1 MTYIDFLMFYPLPR
15 PKNDFLPIWAMW
27 YQFRHVW
34 MGQMTCALELKPY
47 SYNNDDPWKKIDT
60 LSTEIAP
67 AATKK
72 VKFGLK
78 KAYLSTGT
86 LNIPNELCFGT

>member
-1 MTYIDFLMFYPLPR
+1 
-15 PKNDFLPIWAMW
+15 
-27 YQFRHVW
+27 

-47 SYNNDDPWKKIDT
+47 FYNNDDPWKKIDT

-67 AATKK
+67 AATEM

>member
-1 MTYIDFLMFYPLPR
+1 
-15 PKNDFLPIWAMW
+15 
-27 YQFRHVW
+27 
-34 MGQMTCALELKPY
+34 MGQMTWALELKPY
-47 SYNNDDPWKKIDT
+47 LHNNDDPWKKIDT

-86 LNIPNELCFGT
+86 LNIPNELCFRT

>member
-1 MTYIDFLMFYPLPR
+1 MKFCQFEQCGISLGMFEWVKWHVLWNLSLIYIIMMIR
-15 PKNDFLPIWAMW
+15 
-27 YQFRHVW
+27 
-34 MGQMTCALELKPY
+34 E
-47 SYNNDDPWKKIDT
+47 KKIDT